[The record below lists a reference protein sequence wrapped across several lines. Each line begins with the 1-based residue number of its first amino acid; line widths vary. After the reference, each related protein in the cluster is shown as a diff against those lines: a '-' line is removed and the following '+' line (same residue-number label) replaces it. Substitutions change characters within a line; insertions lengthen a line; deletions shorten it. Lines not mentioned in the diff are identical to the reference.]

1 MLGKY
6 CTAGLDSQT
15 VMKAFSTNTLDSM
28 YFGVNIVSFKVVS
41 SVEETT
47 DLSMGEGKIAGAQA
61 VKAILGGGG
70 EERRKWKK
78 RRQIL

>member
-1 MLGKY
+1 
-6 CTAGLDSQT
+6 
-15 VMKAFSTNTLDSM
+15 MKAFSTSTLDPM

-47 DLSMGEGKIAGAQA
+47 DLSMGEGKIAGAQT
-61 VKAILGGGG
+61 VKAISGGGG
-70 EERRKWKK
+70 EERRKCWK